1 MDQGTLGVKVPVTIT
16 VGEELLREACALT
29 SDLSGAVEDLLI
41 AYVARERM
49 KRAGEPAAI
58 DKAIAA
64 TNEFVDKYGLPGAD
78 FAPV

>member
-1 MDQGTLGVKVPVTIT
+1 
-16 VGEELLREACALT
+16 LT